1 VDVDAVGRWPIFCGN
16 KLLPTELKDIDVLAV
31 LSGEAALP
39 METFEWKLEVLAGVG
54 GRAQ

>member
-1 VDVDAVGRWPIFCGN
+1 LR
-16 KLLPTELKDIDVLAV
+16 DIEVLAV

-39 METFEWKLEVLAGVG
+39 MEMFEWKLEVLAGVA